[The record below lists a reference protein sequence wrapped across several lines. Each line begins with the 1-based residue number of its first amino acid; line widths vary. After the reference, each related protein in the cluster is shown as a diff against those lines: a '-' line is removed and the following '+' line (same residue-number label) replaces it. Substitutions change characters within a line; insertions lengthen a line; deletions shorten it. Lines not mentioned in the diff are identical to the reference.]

1 LREIL
6 IKDRPRIPSIFIVTM
21 LFVFATGGLGHFSTI
36 GLEVHAQRSSQCDGV
51 VISLADCSPSTS
63 SSPSS
68 GDSSASDDN
77 DENDNNE
84 GDNDKSDNSED
95 QKDENNDG
103 NIEAKIPSTAGGG
116 VPFP

>member
-1 LREIL
+1 
-6 IKDRPRIPSIFIVTM
+6 M
-21 LFVFATGGLGHFSTI
+21 LLVFAAGGLGYFSII
-36 GLEVHAQRSSQCDGV
+36 GIEVYAQRSSQCDGV
-51 VISLADCSPSTS
+51 VISLADCSPSSS

-77 DENDNNE
+77 DENENNE
-84 GDNDKSDNSED
+84 GDKSDNSED
-95 QKDENNDG
+95 QKEENNDG

>member
-1 LREIL
+1 LREIP
-6 IKDRPRIPSIFIVTM
+6 IKDRIRIPSIFIVT
-21 LFVFATGGLGHFSTI
+21 LFLVFALGLFSTI
-36 GLEVHAQRSSQCDGV
+36 GLEVHAQRSSSCDGV

-68 GDSSASDDN
+68 GDASASDDN
-77 DENDNNE
+77 DKNDNNE

-95 QKDENNDG
+95 QKEENNDG

>member
-1 LREIL
+1 MRAIL
-6 IKDRPRIPSIFIVTM
+6 VKNRPGIPSIFIVTM
-21 LFVFATGGLGHFSTI
+21 LLVFATGGLGHFSTI

-68 GDSSASDDN
+68 GDSSASDGN
-77 DENDNNE
+77 DENENNE
-84 GDNDKSDNSED
+84 GDNDRSDNSED
-95 QKDENNDG
+95 QKEENNDG

>member
-1 LREIL
+1 
-6 IKDRPRIPSIFIVTM
+6 M
-21 LFVFATGGLGHFSTI
+21 LLVFAAGGLGYFSII

-51 VISLADCSPSTS
+51 VISLADCSPSSS

-77 DENDNNE
+77 DENENNE
-84 GDNDKSDNSED
+84 GDKSDNSED
-95 QKDENNDG
+95 QKEENNDG

>member
-1 LREIL
+1 MREIL
-6 IKDRPRIPSIFIVTM
+6 VKNRPRIPSIFIFTM
-21 LFVFATGGLGHFSTI
+21 LLVFAAGGLGYFSII
-36 GLEVHAQRSSQCDGV
+36 GIEVYAQRSSQCDGV
-51 VISLADCSPSTS
+51 VISLADCSPSSS

-77 DENDNNE
+77 DENENNE
-84 GDNDKSDNSED
+84 GDKSDNSED
-95 QKDENNDG
+95 QKEENNDG

>member
-1 LREIL
+1 MREIL
-6 IKDRPRIPSIFIVTM
+6 IKDRPRIPSIFIVTI
-21 LFVFATGGLGHFSTI
+21 LLVFATGGLGHFSTI
-36 GLEVHAQRSSQCDGV
+36 GPEVHAQRSSQCDGV

-68 GDSSASDDN
+68 GDSSAS

>member
-1 LREIL
+1 
-6 IKDRPRIPSIFIVTM
+6 M
-21 LFVFATGGLGHFSTI
+21 LLVFAAGGLGYFSII
-36 GLEVHAQRSSQCDGV
+36 GIEVYAQRSSQCDGV

-77 DENDNNE
+77 DENENNE
-84 GDNDKSDNSED
+84 GDKSDNSED
-95 QKDENNDG
+95 QKEENNDG

>member
-1 LREIL
+1 
-6 IKDRPRIPSIFIVTM
+6 M
-21 LFVFATGGLGHFSTI
+21 LLVFATGGLGHFSTI
-36 GLEVHAQRSSQCDGV
+36 GVEVHAQRSSQCDGV
-51 VISLADCSPSTS
+51 IISLADCSRSTP

-68 GDSSASDDN
+68 GDSFASDDK
-77 DENDNNE
+77 DESENNE

-95 QKDENNDG
+95 QKEENNDG